1 MSSLPEALALEL
13 PPIPNKRYF
22 SIGEVSKLCKVRPHV
37 LRYWE
42 QQFPQLKPLKRQGNR
57 RYYQQHDIMVA
68 RRIRHLLYGEGLTIQ
83 GVSAQLRAA
92 EEEPAEP
99 KTVTLPLDRVEQLVD
114 ELEEIAR
121 LLK

>member
-1 MSSLPEALALEL
+1 MAGLSEALALEL
-13 PPIPNKRYF
+13 PPIPKKRYF
-22 SIGEVSKLCKVRPHV
+22 SIGEVSTLCQVRPHV

-57 RYYQQHDIMVA
+57 RYYQQRDILLV

-83 GVSAQLRAA
+83 GVAAQLRAA
-92 EEEPAEP
+92 DSAKAPESVA
-99 KTVTLPLDRVEQLVD
+99 LPPGRVEELVK
-114 ELEEIAR
+114 ELEKIAK